1 MKENLKVTSKLL
13 GDFSNL
19 VDNRST
25 FFLAILPEFFPK
37 LLEWHF
43 TIWEK
48 EYELLSKQDKLHE
61 WSNYSEVSRALDS
74 IFKKV
79 MERTLKDG
87 HSFSFFKSFKA
98 HVEKYKEKFVGDE
111 SNKKFY
117 YVESVVP
124 IFYSTLTDNIKT
136 SSERHDIWDNYFPPD
151 WKITKDNLEKKENY
165 ISRILLDNFIKW
177 ARSRFW
183 SSAENDKYDEVLDEM
198 ASNLFPSVEP
208 NLWAKLLTLLMRSW
222 TNDNRM
228 KSLVEKG
235 PNFGFV
241 SRIFSGFVE
250 SEEKMTNEWHEQM
263 KSQENTTMD
272 LALFLFGQYLTKETL
287 NKFITDLG
295 KLEYDKESK
304 EEVRRKDYI
313 SIFGKVISLLE
324 SKNKQKS

>member
-1 MKENLKVTSKLL
+1 MTEKLKITSKLL
-13 GDFSNL
+13 EDFNTF

-25 FFLAILPEFFPK
+25 IFLAILPEFFPK
-37 LLEWHF
+37 VLEWHF
-43 TIWEK
+43 TIWKK

-61 WSNYSEVSRALDS
+61 WSSYSEVSRALDS
-74 IFKKV
+74 VLKKV
-79 MERTLKDG
+79 MERTLKEG
-87 HSFSFFKSFKA
+87 HSFSFFKSLKT
-98 HVEKYKEKFVGDE
+98 HVEKNKEKFVDGED
-111 SNKKFY
+111 NKKFY

-136 SSERHDIWDNYFPPD
+136 SPERHDIWDHYFPPD
-151 WKITKDNLEKKENY
+151 WKVTKDNIEKKGNS
-165 ISRILLDNFIKW
+165 ISRVLLNNFLEW
-177 ARSRFW
+177 SRSRFW
-183 SSAENDKYDEVLDEM
+183 SSSENDKYDEVLDEM

-208 NLWAKLLTLLMRSW
+208 ILWAKLLTLLMRSW
-222 TNDNRM
+222 TDDNRM

-250 SEEKMTNEWHEQM
+250 SQEKTTNVWHEQM
-263 KSQENTTMD
+263 KSQENATID

-287 NKFITDLG
+287 NKFIIDLG
-295 KLEYDKESK
+295 KLEYGKESR

-313 SIFGKVISLLE
+313 SIFGKIISLLE